1 MKKLSNAEIKAVQQ
15 MKAGKTNKASVGSL
29 RFMLRNSP
37 YREKEYELFSFDHEN
52 PHKTER
58 RAYISWKEFDEVKP
72 A

>member
-1 MKKLSNAEIKAVQQ
+1 MKKLSNAEIKAIRQ

-52 PHKTER
+52 PYKTER
-58 RAYISWKEFDEVKP
+58 RTYISWKEFDEVKP